1 MPRCIKRSMVTVIVM
16 LWPVMPR
23 RARLW
28 AFMNENN
35 RERESSDAHER

>member
-1 MPRCIKRSMVTVIVM
+1 MTKVAVWFVVK

-28 AFMNENN
+28 AFMND
-35 RERESSDAHER
+35 R